1 MCSIKKKIFLE
12 ISQIHRKTPVPESFL
27 IKLQA
32 SKHHFFIEHLWW
44 LLLRRLADIFLGFF
58 KTATSQNIWMVAF
71 FGITA
76 ENQLKFSFI
85 VLIFSSNI
93 IIIKEAC
100 RVQIWK
106 KHCQNSAILVTVFI
120 KNDMF
125 VFTLY
130 LQKNHFKPI

>member
-12 ISQIHRKTPVPESFL
+12 ISQSHRKTPVPESFL

>member
-85 VLIFSSNI
+85 ILIFSSNI

>member
-125 VFTLY
+125 VLTLY

>member
-1 MCSIKKKIFLE
+1 MFYKKKKFLRNFAN
-12 ISQIHRKTPVPESFL
+12 SQKNTCARVSFL